1 MAEFKQLL
9 KVSDIVQ
16 ALNTINIDIIDEDIT
31 KPTPERVFY
40 IYECMVNYTL
50 GIRYSDLTEPN
61 FEVEQKLEY
70 PELLKDALPLVSF
83 YELISKILKNVGIE
97 TFSFVDLVNPEPNQL
112 RRNLSAFV
120 QFLNFEQKYTATIYE
135 FKHRTDEF
143 DDELSKKQARIEEL
157 KQKIEQAKLE
167 REKDEVEAQKIKEI
181 NNRLTNQNR
190 DLKSNYDITSNNIA
204 KLKSQKETLEEKIA
218 NTNLMINN
226 NQEESNRLRTLLVHN
241 PEEFKKLIENLKSSL
256 DDKRLQIATTDK
268 RIQEL
273 QINKHKMLVLKEM
286 INECIKSI
294 QECQE
299 SFDEFKKFQKKAA
312 DENEKVE
319 KVDSD
324 VRNLE
329 MENKQL
335 IQNIQSM
342 NDMIQRVKNR
352 TEEVISSKDLKL
364 HQLQEN
370 YVKLKDAFE
379 AQMIELNEHQKFI
392 QEIQNKNINLK
403 EQIEKDKDIMNS
415 AYNKLKMQVDC
426 YLTEV
431 QASLKENI

>member
-1 MAEFKQLL
+1 MKWKL
-9 KVSDIVQ
+9 K
-16 ALNTINIDIIDEDIT
+16 
-31 KPTPERVFY
+31 
-40 IYECMVNYTL
+40 
-50 GIRYSDLTEPN
+50 
-61 FEVEQKLEY
+61 
-70 PELLKDALPLVSF
+70 
-83 YELISKILKNVGIE
+83 
-97 TFSFVDLVNPEPNQL
+97 
-112 RRNLSAFV
+112 
-120 QFLNFEQKYTATIYE
+120 
-135 FKHRTDEF
+135 
-143 DDELSKKQARIEEL
+143 
-157 KQKIEQAKLE
+157 
-167 REKDEVEAQKIKEI
+167 KIKEI